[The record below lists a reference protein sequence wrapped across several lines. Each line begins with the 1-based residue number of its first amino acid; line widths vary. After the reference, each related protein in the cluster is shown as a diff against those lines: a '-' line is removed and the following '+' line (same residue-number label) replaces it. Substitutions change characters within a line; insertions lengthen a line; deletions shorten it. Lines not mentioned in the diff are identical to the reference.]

1 MARIRNYTSNVPAE
15 NSIAAIEDRLVRFG
29 ASNIS
34 KQYDAGQPVGIVFT
48 IKEPKSGKDLA
59 IELPASVD
67 KVATK
72 LSLGKRGDVKTRQKI
87 AQQAKR
93 TAWRLILDWVDVQ
106 LSLIAMDLVE
116 PLQVFMPYVLMQNG
130 DTFYERISSEGFK
143 ALTYQ
148 PKDESDK

>member
-15 NSIAAIEDRLVRFG
+15 SSIAAIEDRLVRFG

-34 KQYDAGQPVGIVFT
+34 KQYDAGLPIGIVFT
-48 IKEPKSGKDLA
+48 IKEPKSGKDLT
-59 IELPASVD
+59 IELPASVE
-67 KVATK
+67 KVAAK
-72 LSLGKRGDVKTRQKI
+72 LSLGKRKDSRTVQKI

-130 DTFYERISSEGFK
+130 DTFYERIASQGFK

-148 PKDESDK
+148 PKEGEE